1 MPTQTITAVQT
12 EDVRLPK
19 DSGLYPR
26 LLVAGNITS
35 PQFQQARLYVQAIT
49 SRVKLGELEIT
60 VLNLN
65 ELEWL
70 YYRDWLQKVNP
81 TINLENPAQFCM

>member
-65 ELEWL
+65 EIEWL
-70 YYRDWLQKVNP
+70 YYRDWLQNVNP